1 MGIVTA
7 HQAGLQ
13 QTGQPLVLPW
23 SRALT
28 VADMENLPDDGHR
41 YELIDGVLI
50 VTPAPIVR
58 HQIAVSGFEAVLR
71 QLSPPSLRVLH
82 APLDVV
88 LADDTVVEPDILVA
102 RRSDFVEKNLPTAP
116 LLAVEVLSP
125 STRMIDLS
133 VKRDRY
139 RRAGVES
146 YWVFDPAQARLVAWE
161 LRDGEYE
168 QVADVTGDES
178 WTARKP
184 YEVTVVPARLLD

>member
-1 MGIVTA
+1 MTA